1 MKSFIMSGLASLTS
15 GIATQLQLGAVRRS
29 DGYRDKAYDTVR
41 AARAKQREAEQR
53 NAKRALLDRQSR
65 REMNGFYDGTPS
77 VASALAA
84 QGSGRKYRRVRKDVG
99 KRSSPNLV
107 RVW

>member
-1 MKSFIMSGLASLTS
+1 MKSFIMSGLSALAA
-15 GIATQLQLGAVRRS
+15 GIATQFQPGAVRRS
-29 DGYRDKAYDTVR
+29 NGYRDKAYDTVR
-41 AARAKQREAEQR
+41 AARAPQREAEQR
-53 NAKRALLDRQSR
+53 RAKRALLDRQSH
-65 REMNGFYDGTPS
+65 REMSGFYEGTPS

-99 KRSSPNLV
+99 KRSSLNLV